1 MKTLQYLFAL
11 CFLAQTSALLVQPR
25 VASPA
30 LRSRAPAATMQF
42 GGKPEREGLTRDNE
56 PDEFFSTN
64 MDDMSD
70 EEKLKSPVVI
80 GGACGGTRWC
90 KWFRRIRCVR
100 LAILLFS
107 ASTSSQYRSRSP
119 YRTFHRRSYRP
130 GLLPVSKPRGS

>member
-42 GGKPEREGLTRDNE
+42 GGKPEREGLTRDTE
-56 PDEFFSTN
+56 PDEFFATN

-80 GGACGGTRWC
+80 GGACGGTRWY
-90 KWFRRIRCVR
+90 KWFRPIRCV
-100 LAILLFS
+100 
-107 ASTSSQYRSRSP
+107 
-119 YRTFHRRSYRP
+119 
-130 GLLPVSKPRGS
+130 